1 MFHPLTPNLANL
13 KDTDI
18 DSKIS
23 DLNKKYVIV
32 ARSGNG
38 GLCNQI
44 LLALEEYKSEQQR
57 RLLEKTNVAVKNQT
71 KDFSDLINI
80 D

>member
-1 MFHPLTPNLANL
+1 MFNPLTPNLGDL
-13 KDTDI
+13 KDADI

-23 DLNKKYVIV
+23 DLNKKYVIA

-38 GLCNQI
+38 GLSTQI

-57 RLLEKTNVAVKNQT
+57 RLLEKTKVAVKNQT
-71 KDFSDLINI
+71 KDFTTLINI